1 MLTRRALLYALSC
14 LSVARRAAGA
24 QTARVGVLLANA
36 PPKGPA
42 PGVLEAFE
50 QGLRELGHIEGS
62 NLVLERRW
70 GDNHYDRL
78 DALARELVRA
88 RVDVIF
94 ASTSQSAHAAKRATQ
109 TIPIVFETLGDPAT
123 IGLVSSLARPGGNIT
138 GVSGITAQISGKRLH
153 LLKEAVPRITR
164 VAVLVH
170 PENLTGPVSFGVM
183 EPTARMLG
191 VDLRRFHVRQVADLA
206 PAFAE
211 MARQKVDGLIVLADP
226 LLFSQQPAI
235 VELAARYR
243 LPAMYPD
250 TRRWIDA
257 GGLMMYGAELAD
269 LWRRAAAYVDRIL
282 KGARPGDLPIE
293 QPTRFELVIN
303 KRAARAIG
311 LTLPP
316 AMLARADEVIE

>member
-1 MLTRRALLYALSC
+1 MLTRRTLLCALS
-14 LSVARRAAGA
+14 LSLVARRAAGA
-24 QTARVGVLLANA
+24 RTARVGVLLANA

-70 GDNHYDRL
+70 GDNRYDRL
-78 DALARELVRA
+78 DALAGELVRA

-94 ASTSQSAHAAKRATQ
+94 ASTSQSAHAAKRATH

-123 IGLVSSLARPGGNIT
+123 IGLVTSLARPGGNIT

-170 PENLTGPVSFGVM
+170 PENLTGPVSFRVM

-191 VDLRRFHVRQVADLA
+191 VDLRTFHVRMVSDLA

-211 MARQKVDGLIVLADP
+211 MARQKVDGLVVLADP
-226 LLFSQQPAI
+226 LLFAQQPAI
-235 VELAARYR
+235 VQLAQRYR

-257 GGLMMYGAELAD
+257 GGLMMYGAELTD

-282 KGARPGDLPIE
+282 NGARPGDLPIE
-293 QPTRFELVIN
+293 PPTRFEFILS

-311 LTLPP
+311 VTLPA